1 MKFICLNDNYFNHN
15 VINLTVIIIQRN
27 LSMETTTSVKPK
39 PVLTIYHIFGHMINM
54 INIID

>member
-27 LSMETTTSVKPK
+27 LSMETTTSVNPK
-39 PVLTIYHIFGHMINM
+39 PVLTIYHIFGHMIN
-54 INIID
+54 IID